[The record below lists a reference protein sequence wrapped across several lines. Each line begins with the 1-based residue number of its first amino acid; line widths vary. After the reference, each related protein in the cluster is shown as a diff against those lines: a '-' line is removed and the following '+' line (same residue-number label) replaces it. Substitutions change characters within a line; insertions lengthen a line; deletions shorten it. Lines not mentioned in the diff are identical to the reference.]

1 MDVPLSIAV
10 ELVNDKVR
18 FSGSTRGL
26 PPVSADYFPPLG
38 DGQGYTGLEL
48 LLLSL
53 AVCSGT
59 AILPLLRRM
68 RKTVAGLRVS
78 ASGVRRSEHPTSF
91 TRIDLEFSLA
101 SPDAVATDLEKAI
114 ALAEGSICPVWAM
127 LKGNVEIVWKA
138 GVTPPAAP
146 AK

>member
-1 MDVPLSIAV
+1 MEVPLSMTV

-53 AVCSGT
+53 AACSGT

-68 RKTVAGLRVS
+68 GKTVAGLRVS
-78 ASGVRRSEHPTSF
+78 AAGKRRDRHPTSF
-91 TRIDLEFSLA
+91 ERIDIEFLLA
-101 SPDAVATDLEKAI
+101 SPDATLADLQKAVAM
-114 ALAEGSICPVWAM
+114 AEGTICPVWAM
-127 LKGNVEIVWKA
+127 LKGGCEIV
-138 GVTPPAAP
+138 PALRVVAP
-146 AK
+146 

>member
-1 MDVPLSIAV
+1 MDVPLSMTV

-53 AVCSGT
+53 AACSGT

-68 RKTVAGLRVS
+68 GKTVAGLKVS
-78 ASGVRRSEHPTSF
+78 AAGKRRDRHPTSF
-91 TRIDLEFSLA
+91 ERIDIEFLLA
-101 SPDAVATDLEKAI
+101 SPDAVLADLQKAV
-114 ALAEGSICPVWAM
+114 AMAEGTICPVWAM
-127 LKGNVEIVWKA
+127 LKGNVEIVPNCRVMA
-138 GVTPPAAP
+138 SR
-146 AK
+146 